1 MKTLK
6 MNYLKKSVK
15 FGLILL
21 RIIHRMSR
29 NKSNNTIVL
38 VLSAYHMS
46 RPVSIVYAKIK
57 PQITSAR
64 RFAARGCL

>member
-6 MNYLKKSVK
+6 MNYLKKSVE

-21 RIIHRMSR
+21 RIMHRISR

-46 RPVSIVYAKIK
+46 RPAFIVYAKIK
-57 PQITSAR
+57 P
-64 RFAARGCL
+64 

>member
-15 FGLILL
+15 FGFILL

-46 RPVSIVYAKIK
+46 RPASIVYAKIK
-57 PQITSAR
+57 PQTTSAR

>member
-6 MNYLKKSVK
+6 MNYLKKSVE

-21 RIIHRMSR
+21 RIIHRISR

-38 VLSAYHMS
+38 VLSACYMS
-46 RPVSIVYAKIK
+46 SPASIVYAKIK
-57 PQITSAR
+57 PQPTSAL
-64 RFAARGCL
+64 RFVIRGCL